1 MRGPRAESS
10 PARKRAAL
18 SAAGFW
24 HRRRSKKSAVRNL
37 RPDMEAAGGEKVP
50 ATPHP
55 LNHGALR
62 LPGPATPQTAS
73 SSPARGAD
81 PIASVKEPIERNPKK
96 SAYWTPERRQEAR
109 KKNLAYRAR
118 VAAARAASADTEA
131 IKSVGAGVGGD
142 DVRRT
147 HHSRDRRA
155 PRSNLDPVPGGT
167 ADDGRGITTV
177 DAE

>member
-50 ATPHP
+50 AAPHP

-62 LPGPATPQTAS
+62 LRGPFTSVALITRAHEAVNNTRITSRRFIDGAVLS
-73 SSPARGAD
+73 SRC
-81 PIASVKEPIERNPKK
+81 E
-96 SAYWTPERRQEAR
+96 
-109 KKNLAYRAR
+109 
-118 VAAARAASADTEA
+118 
-131 IKSVGAGVGGD
+131 
-142 DVRRT
+142 
-147 HHSRDRRA
+147 
-155 PRSNLDPVPGGT
+155 
-167 ADDGRGITTV
+167 
-177 DAE
+177 